1 MSQSPTTLPNNFR
14 RRLPR
19 ALGVLFAYW
28 AFLFVLTHIP
38 LKSMMKIQFSDKLAH
53 ALAYGGLAILM
64 RWVIYVWRRTSL
76 KQYALIVFI
85 CAIYAT
91 LDEQLQRF
99 VPSRSC
105 DLNDWIADMIGVG
118 VFTSLGFQIDN
129 SASGFSL
136 LLLWGIGG
144 VRSAISL
151 PAVRPIGRTSVTSLK
166 CIPRASR

>member
-105 DLNDWIADMIGVG
+105 DLNDWIADMIGVIA
-118 VFTSLGFQIDN
+118 SL
-129 SASGFSL
+129 SACAIGERSG
-136 LLLWGIGG
+136 
-144 VRSAISL
+144 RE
-151 PAVRPIGRTSVTSLK
+151 PDEK
-166 CIPRASR
+166 